1 MKIKNSVQDLINKL
15 SEINDK
21 TLEVHLEG
29 CDCWQDWNGKISIKS
44 DNYLL
49 LENNEKQ

>member
-1 MKIKNSVQDLINKL
+1 MKNTVQDLIDKL
-15 SEINDK
+15 EEIKDK

-29 CDCWQDWNGKISIKS
+29 CDCYQTWDGVITVDK

-49 LENNEKQ
+49 LTNDY